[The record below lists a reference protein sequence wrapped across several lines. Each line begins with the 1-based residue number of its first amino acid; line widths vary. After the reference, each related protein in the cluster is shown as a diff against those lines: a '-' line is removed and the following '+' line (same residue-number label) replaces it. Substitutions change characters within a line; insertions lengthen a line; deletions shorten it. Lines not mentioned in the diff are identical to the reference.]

1 MTSTTAVAT
10 ANPPLAA
17 RVRQEASALW
27 QLAWPILIGQLATV
41 GLAVVAVMMAGHAS
55 AQDLAGVSLGASIF
69 HITTTT
75 VIGVMM
81 AINPIVAHMVG
92 AGDHAQIPHAVRQAL
107 WKALAVGLVA
117 VALMNL
123 AALVFNHL
131 ALEPSVRALA
141 QGFVRITSLGLPAYA
156 GYRVLYGYSAS
167 LNQTKPMMVIA
178 VTALLLNGLLSALL
192 VYGLFGLPRLGGLGC
207 AWATTAAMWFN
218 LLAMLW
224 WTRRSPTY
232 RSTWP
237 LSHFEPP
244 HWPTLAAQL
253 RLGLPI
259 GVTYFAETSAF
270 GLIALLVARFGT
282 NEVAA
287 HQIALNFASFSFMLP
302 MSIGVALLTRVGQS
316 MGAGD
321 ARAARFRAWV
331 GIGVALAFASASA
344 LFMALLNQQIAA
356 AYTSDRAV
364 AALAAQLLLLAALFQ
379 LTDASQV
386 ATSCAIRGY
395 KVTRAPM
402 VIHMLAFWGLS
413 LPLGCVLGLAPGWLP
428 FGPAEPMGAHGFWI
442 ALVVALTVAAVGL
455 TALLHRVASNH
466 LIRSNHVRPA
476 IAA

>member
-1 MTSTTAVAT
+1 MTPTTAVAT
-10 ANPPLAA
+10 ANPTLAA
-17 RVRQEASALW
+17 RVRQEAGALW
-27 QLAWPILIGQLATV
+27 RLAWPILIGQLATV
-41 GLAVVAVMMAGHAS
+41 GLSVVAVMMAGHAS
-55 AQDLAGVSLGASIF
+55 AQDLAGVSLGASIW

-75 VIGVMM
+75 VLGVMM
-81 AINPIVAHMVG
+81 AINPVVAHMVG
-92 AGDHAQIPHAVRQAL
+92 ARDHALVPHAVRQAL

-123 AALVFNHL
+123 AALVFDHL

-167 LNQTKPMMVIA
+167 LNQTQPMMVIA

-218 LLAMLW
+218 LLAMVW
-224 WTRRSPTY
+224 WTRRSPAY

-282 NEVAA
+282 TEVAA

-302 MSIGVALLTRVGQS
+302 MSIGVAILTRVGQA

-331 GIGVALAFASASA
+331 GIGVALAFAIASA
-344 LFMALLNQQIAA
+344 LCMALLNQQIAA

-402 VIHMLAFWGLS
+402 LIHMLAFWGVS
-413 LPLGCVLGLAPGWLP
+413 LPLGCLLGLAPGWLP
-428 FGPAEPMGAHGFWI
+428 GLPAQPMAAQGFWI
-442 ALVVALTVAAVGL
+442 ALVLGLSVAAVGL
-455 TALLHRVASNH
+455 SILLHRVAEQH
-466 LIRSNHVRPA
+466 LKPAPGAWRPV
-476 IAA
+476 